1 MRFLNRSLKASNVF
15 QEEAKTK
22 AEAEKTKAEEAKTKA
37 EAEKAK
43 KDVSDL
49 ELHLINTTTLIS
61 AGRQIQG
68 RGRQTEEGGEIF
80 ITIPEINE
88 CLSGRSQD

>member
-1 MRFLNRSLKASNVF
+1 MRFPYRFLKLPNVF
-15 QEEAKTK
+15 QEEAKAK
-22 AEAEKTKAEEAKTKA
+22 AEAEK
-37 EAEKAK
+37 AEKAK

-68 RGRQTEEGGEIF
+68 RGRQTEEGGEISKS
-80 ITIPEINE
+80 ILEINE
-88 CLSGRSQD
+88 CLSGRGQG

>member
-37 EAEKAK
+37 EAEKAEKAK
-43 KDVSDL
+43 KDVSD
-49 ELHLINTTTLIS
+49 ELQLINTIALIL
-61 AGRQIQG
+61 AGRQIQ
-68 RGRQTEEGGEIF
+68 
-80 ITIPEINE
+80 
-88 CLSGRSQD
+88 SRSR

>member
-1 MRFLNRSLKASNVF
+1 MNVF
-15 QEEAKTK
+15 QEEAKAK

-37 EAEKAK
+37 EAEKAEKAK

-49 ELHLINTTTLIS
+49 ELHLKNTTTLIL

-68 RGRQTEEGGEIF
+68 RGRQTEEGGGISKS
-80 ITIPEINE
+80 TLEINE
-88 CLSGRSQD
+88 CLSGRSQG

>member
-1 MRFLNRSLKASNVF
+1 MRFLNRSLKSTNVF
-15 QEEAKTK
+15 QEEAKAK

-49 ELHLINTTTLIS
+49 ELHLINTTTLIL
-61 AGRQIQG
+61 AGRQVQG
-68 RGRQTEEGGEIF
+68 RGRQTEERGEISKS
-80 ITIPEINE
+80 ILEIIE
-88 CLSGRSQD
+88 CLSGRSQG